1 MRIRSEGVTNLH
13 RGFLRWGLNGLPKA
27 VLQQCSCCN
36 LKFLRYP
43 IGPSRSDSS
52 RLGRYRLDSLDI
64 RTNPGHNHLIYSSI
78 QETNLKLCNLVA
90 VMSKELPLSHYEI
103 LGLSSPNGTDSKI
116 SLLDIKSAY
125 RRALLRHH
133 PDKSG
138 SIFGTTANA
147 ACSKYSVDQLLLAYK
162 TLIDPASRLQYDQSL
177 KTASVGTT
185 YVEISHPGLESVDL
199 DDLEFDE
206 AQATWYR
213 GCRCGNERGF
223 VISEGE
229 LEEDAEI
236 GEVVTGCRG
245 CSLWLR
251 VTFAVADDG

>member
-1 MRIRSEGVTNLH
+1 
-13 RGFLRWGLNGLPKA
+13 
-27 VLQQCSCCN
+27 
-36 LKFLRYP
+36 
-43 IGPSRSDSS
+43 
-52 RLGRYRLDSLDI
+52 
-64 RTNPGHNHLIYSSI
+64 
-78 QETNLKLCNLVA
+78 
-90 VMSKELPLSHYEI
+90 MSKEFPLSHYEV
-103 LGLSSPNGTDSKI
+103 LGLPSPNGTDCKV

-125 RRALLRHH
+125 RRAILRHH

-138 SIFGTTANA
+138 SILGTAANA

-162 TLIDPASRLQYDQSL
+162 TLIDPASRFQYDQSL
-177 KTASVGTT
+177 KAASVGTT
-185 YVEISHPGLESVDL
+185 YVEISYPGLESVDL

-223 VISEGE
+223 VISERE

-251 VTFAVADDG
+251 VTFAVAEDG